1 MSGNNRTAQ
10 NQNIGAKAASNATE
24 ELCDGDGMDRQN
36 YGTLRSIRTVCAV

>member
-24 ELCDGDGMDRQN
+24 ELCDGDGMDCQD